1 MYVWFIIYVNNY
13 ARSLGV
19 FKNVVVIIIHKYATQ
34 IKTLITKWMFF
45 FANFLIIP
53 SVCLLLYISVLYL
66 VSRGDYTGA
75 Y

>member
-34 IKTLITKWMFF
+34 IKTLITK
-45 FANFLIIP
+45 
-53 SVCLLLYISVLYL
+53 
-66 VSRGDYTGA
+66 
-75 Y
+75 